1 MADAGQ
7 IAQQAAQQ
15 RQQLAGQ
22 VQTAISGIKRQEA
35 VLSRAAIPKVS
46 MAEAGRRA
54 EARPKGIKV
63 STPEVEHAA
72 GQIARI
78 KQASA
83 TAREKV
89 TTQAG
94 AISTQITKSEQAQT
108 DILPYTGADDKV
120 DLVAAIRGNIPSETL
135 TTLGFS
141 SEDVGKATTMAT
153 AQTAIT
159 QSAPGAVT
167 SQGIDIGAA
176 LGKGVKEETLVAAGV
191 APDTITSFRTSNV
204 QVPGGGWVDK
214 TWYESLQKDHPD
226 WATKLD
232 ELGVDKF
239 NEWAAQPVVTTGTQ
253 AVTQPALTPT
263 GSPVGGGGMAGLG
276 ATLSAASAA
285 AQIAQHQN
293 DMAAAQAAN
302 PGSMWIPTASGTIL
316 VDSSKWGT
324 LTPSEQESVKQGKQS
339 SKLPLIGVDLGN
351 VTGMTS
357 QGLAQMQTDMAAHA
371 AVLAQQGIIATPQ
384 GQLFIPSPQ
393 GTVQVDPSKFWALTE
408 AQRAELMGTGKVAPT
423 ITIRDRSGAE
433 VTINQLEYNG
443 MTTGAVLNQLGWD
456 RPEINRYTAYYLD
469 KEYPMLVNK
478 ENGEIEPPD
487 AHGERMGWGTHK
499 ERRVGGVWTPAW
511 SKKFVPAGDTEEER
525 AANRRNYEAYRAVY
539 EGAIKDASNSF
550 LDEYAGSN
558 IGTRTAVA
566 LGEGLNSTF
575 VSFVPAW
582 KAAHP
587 GVDLKEVTGM
597 EWVET
602 GIMAATIVAP
612 YAGRAAMPFVRP
624 VIAPITRGVGVA
636 ARGERVALGASRV
649 GRAAGAVGRITVP
662 ATEITLKQVAMV
674 PVGAGRAAGRQ
685 LTMPIEKTKIAQGVR
700 AVGRG
705 PVGQE
710 IRQVAGFRPLGAAVD
725 VGKLGV
731 IEGRGVLSVG
741 ERGIGRLFGRTAAE
755 AEATAEA
762 RVVMEE
768 GRRTG
773 RILAQGKAGQLYP
786 AEKLPPA
793 TAEERIVVA
802 AEEAAG
808 VPAGGG
814 EGGTELIGPGDE
826 LFTRPIRTE
835 YIGGE
840 AASRSRAGPTIGGIL
855 SSPVHAYRG
864 VRGILTTPVSEIYG
878 PPSRITGRA
887 IARIGDIET
896 PFGKRVPEAGPP
908 GVVTEFGVVEPEVEA
923 LRTVS
928 SSQLL
933 PTGEMY
939 DPIRGWSQIGSGW
952 RKTES
957 GLFVESP
964 SGSAVQQLFEPYTV
978 REVFGRGISRVGS
991 SIGDITGRIGDI
1003 KMPFGRWATSP
1014 GEVSLVQPTTAER
1027 LAITGKAAEPAVYLP
1042 SESSGTRAL
1051 KTAWESPTGA
1061 DTLKTAWESWKAPTL
1076 EVQARATGGGI
1087 VEASDVAES
1096 AWRASD
1102 PEEIMYQMLMEP
1114 SSYKTEFN
1122 ARWAAR
1128 QMGEPELSFIRQT
1141 YKPYTIRDIF
1151 GRGWQALKSEQG
1163 LGGIGKYGGFEVRYE
1178 GPVAEMQPELG
1189 GLEAAGRYGIRG
1201 GREIAG
1207 IPSYA
1212 DYASSRGGGVVGG
1225 GVDPL
1230 EQMFTAPVSRS
1241 GSIEGSIQ
1249 LSEATRLYT
1258 PYTEEAGLAMPTGE
1272 PIFDVTGATLQ
1283 YEAGLPLSPALPQ
1296 RGILLETATPSV
1308 DLTLTQRETPVV
1320 VPMKPGTITRGTA
1333 LEDLQEEWQDVPAMQ
1348 QQPWDLGAQEQ
1359 LVAQYQAIERATP
1372 APGER
1377 TKYDIRLEPGW
1388 KPQPLP
1394 STETEI
1400 DTATGI
1406 STMTDVADTT
1416 GEVPPPEEP
1425 AMEEPPP
1432 EDVTPRGEDRIPIPP
1447 IIPMPPPSFGAS
1459 IGGGGGGG
1467 GKPPSRELR
1476 TRYALRPGLVVVMP
1490 EFKADVREMF
1500 GRPTPKRVVGRGK
1513 ATRFRRVTEQR
1524 PEFSLV

>member
-22 VQTAISGIKRQEA
+22 VQTAMSGIKRQEA

-46 MAEAGRRA
+46 MSEAGRRA

-63 STPEVEHAA
+63 STPEVEQAA

-94 AISTQITKSEQAQT
+94 EISTQITKSERAQT
-108 DILPYTGADDKV
+108 DILPYTGADDTV
-120 DLVAAIRGNIPSETL
+120 DLVAAIKGNIPSETL

-141 SEDVGKATTMAT
+141 SEDIGKATTMAT
-153 AQTAIT
+153 AQTAIA
-159 QSAPGAVT
+159 QSVPGAVT
-167 SQGIDIGAA
+167 SQGIDIGTA
-176 LGKGVKEETLVAAGV
+176 LDKGVKEETLVAAGV

-253 AVTQPALTPT
+253 AVTQPALIPT
-263 GSPVGGGGMAGLG
+263 GSQVG
-276 ATLSAASAA
+276 ATLSAAAV
-285 AQIAQHQN
+285 AQHQN

-316 VDSSKWGT
+316 VDSSKWGA

-393 GTVQVDPSKFWALTE
+393 GTVQVEDPAKFWALTP
-408 AQRAELMGTGKVAPT
+408 AQRTELMETGKVAPT

-433 VTINQLEYNG
+433 VTIKQLEYNG

-469 KEYPMLVNK
+469 KEFPILVNK

-487 AHGERMGWGTHK
+487 THGERMGWGTHK
-499 ERRVGGVWTPAW
+499 ERRVGGVWTPTW
-511 SKKFVPAGDTEEER
+511 SKKFVPAGDTKEER

-602 GIMAATIVAP
+602 GIMAATIAAP
-612 YAGRAAMPFVRP
+612 YVGRAAMPFVRP
-624 VIAPITRGVGVA
+624 FMAPI
-636 ARGERVALGASRV
+636 ARGIGTVGRGEAAALGASRV

-662 ATEITLKQVAMV
+662 ATEITLKQVAMSPIV
-674 PVGAGRAAGRQ
+674 LGRAVGRQ
-685 LTMPIEKTKIAQGVR
+685 LTMPIEKTKIAQGMR
-700 AVGRG
+700 AERNKLGRG

-710 IRQVAGFRPLGAAVD
+710 IRQVAGFRPLGASVD

-731 IEGRGVLSVG
+731 TEGRGVLSAG
-741 ERGIGRLFGRTAAE
+741 ERGIGRLFGRTTVE
-755 AEATAEA
+755 AKTAEA
-762 RVVMEE
+762 RAAEARAVLEE

-773 RILAQGKAGQLYP
+773 SILARGKAGQLYP

-793 TAEERIVVA
+793 SAEERIA
-802 AEEAAG
+802 SMAEEAAG
-808 VPAGGG
+808 TPAVGG
-814 EGGTELIGPGDE
+814 EGVTELIGPGDE
-826 LFTRPIRTE
+826 LFTRPIISGYTHPITTGGSR
-835 YIGGE
+835 IGPSIGE
-840 AASRSRAGPTIGGIL
+840 TL

-864 VRGILTTPVSEIYG
+864 VRGILTTPVSKIYG
-878 PPSRITGRA
+878 PSGRVISRLTGRA
-887 IARIGDIET
+887 ITRVGDIET
-896 PFGKRVPEAGPP
+896 PFSKRVPQDP
-908 GVVTEFGVVEPEVEA
+908 GAPGLVTDFGVVEPEVEA
-923 LRTVS
+923 LQTIS

-939 DPIRGWSQIGSGW
+939 NPITGWSRIGSGW
-952 RKTES
+952 QKTES
-957 GLFVESP
+957 GLLVESP
-964 SGSAVQQLFEPYTV
+964 SGSAVPQLFEPYTV
-978 REVFGRGISRVGS
+978 REVFGRGISRAGS
-991 SIGDITGRIGDI
+991 SIGDITGRIGNI
-1003 KMPFGRWATSP
+1003 NMPFGRWGTSP

-1027 LAITGKAAEPAVYLP
+1027 LAITGEASAEPAVYLP
-1042 SESSGTRAL
+1042 SEYSGARA
-1051 KTAWESPTGA
+1051 GA
-1061 DTLKTAWESWKAPTL
+1061 DTLKGAWESWKAPTL

-1087 VEASDVAES
+1087 AEASDVAES

-1102 PEEIMYQMLMEP
+1102 PEEIMYQILSKP
-1114 SSYKTEFN
+1114 SSYEPKFN

-1128 QMGEPELSFIRQT
+1128 QTGEPELSFIRQT

-1178 GPVAEMQPELG
+1178 GPVAEMQPG

-1212 DYASSRGGGVVGG
+1212 DYASSRGGGGSVGG

-1241 GSIEGSIQ
+1241 GSIEGSVQ

-1258 PYTEEAGLAMPTGE
+1258 PYTEEGGLAMPTGE

-1296 RGILLETATPSV
+1296 RGILLRTASPSV
-1308 DLTLTQRETPVV
+1308 DLGLLTQRETPKV
-1320 VPMKPGTITRGTA
+1320 VPMTPGTITRGTELA
-1333 LEDLQEEWQDVPAMQ
+1333 DLQAEWQDVSMMQ
-1348 QQPWDLGAQEQ
+1348 RQPWDQGTQDQ
-1359 LVAQYQAIERATP
+1359 LIAHIAQYKARNQAAP

-1377 TKYDIRLEPGW
+1377 TKYSIRLEPEW
-1388 KPQPLP
+1388 TPQPLP
-1394 STETEI
+1394 SEATEI

-1416 GEVPPPEEP
+1416 GEVPPEEP
-1425 AMEEPPP
+1425 VMEEPPP
-1432 EDVTPRGEDRIPIPP
+1432 EDVTPSGDDRIPIPP

-1500 GRPTPKRVVGRGK
+1500 GKPTPKRVVGRGK
-1513 ATRFRRVTEQR
+1513 TTRFRRVTEQR